1 MPLSIP
7 KQLGMPHRLDL
18 DNQRAE
24 ILRIAQEHGARNV
37 RVFGSVKRGDATAD
51 SDLDVLIDF
60 EPGRSL
66 LDLVGLKLD
75 LEELLGCSVD
85 VATENALH
93 WTIRD
98 QVLAE
103 ARPL

>member
-1 MPLSIP
+1 MSN
-7 KQLGMPHRLDL
+7 RLDL
-18 DNQRAE
+18 EKQRAD
-24 ILRIAQEHGARNV
+24 ILRIAREHGARNV
-37 RVFGSVKRGDATAD
+37 RVFGSIGRRDGTAD

-85 VATENALH
+85 VATEDALH
-93 WTIRD
+93 WTIRE
-98 QVLAE
+98 QVIAE

>member
-1 MPLSIP
+1 MILTIQSKLRVSI
-7 KQLGMPHRLDL
+7 RLDL
-18 DNQRAE
+18 DKQRLE
-24 ILRIAQEHGARNV
+24 ILRIAREHGARTV
-37 RVFGSVKRGDATAD
+37 RVFGSINRGDATAD

-98 QVLAE
+98 RVLTE

>member
-1 MPLSIP
+1 MST
-7 KQLGMPHRLDL
+7 RLDL
-18 DNQRAE
+18 EKQRPE
-24 ILRIAQEHGARNV
+24 ILRIAREHGARNV
-37 RVFGSVKRGDATAD
+37 QVFGSVNRGDATAD

-75 LEELLGCSVD
+75 LEELLGCTVD
-85 VATENALH
+85 VVTENALH

-98 QVLAE
+98 RVLAE